1 MLLNKFI
8 PHLITIVVNVML
20 CIYPSII
27 TTSSSIH
34 LTYSFSHSSMYWILH
49 TKKQIIATNN
59 CSGHYTQIAHVL
71 R

>member
-27 TTSSSIH
+27 TTSSSIL
-34 LTYSFSHSSMYWILH
+34 LTLLCIDFAH
-49 TKKQIIATNN
+49 TKICRGGPPGRN
-59 CSGHYTQIAHVL
+59 YTSECVPHH
-71 R
+71 